1 MFSKKIVI
9 IAGVIVLIAINII
22 VLSISNR
29 RYHSFGAGR
38 IAISFIAPFQNATT
52 HSISFIKGIWNR
64 YFFLISLQEE
74 NDNLRK
80 VLSSA
85 IEKNNRY
92 NEIEASN
99 KRLRNIL
106 NFRKTVA
113 EKVIVAEVI
122 GKDPSPW
129 FKTIIIDKGK
139 ADGVVKSLPV
149 VVPEGIVGQVVN
161 VSSHYSKVL
170 LIIDQISAVD
180 ALVQRIRAR
189 GVVVGE
195 SADRCILNY
204 ILRKHDIKV
213 GDTVISSGMDA
224 VFPKGLR
231 VGSVS
236 GVIKHNSGMFQDVTV
251 TPYID
256 FEKLEEVI
264 VILNPRKHAEFRSEV
279 SGQ

>member
-149 VVPEGIVGQVVN
+149 VVPEGIVGQVVD

-180 ALVQRIRAR
+180 ALVQRTRAR
-189 GVVVGE
+189 GGVVGE

-236 GVIKHNSGMFQDVTV
+236 GVIKRNSGMFQDVTV

>member
-149 VVPEGIVGQVVN
+149 VVPEGIVGQVVD

-180 ALVQRIRAR
+180 ALVQRTRAR

-236 GVIKHNSGMFQDVTV
+236 GVIKRNSGMFQDVTV

>member
-9 IAGVIVLIAINII
+9 IVGVIVLIAINII
-22 VLSISNR
+22 AISISNR

-38 IAISFIAPFQNATT
+38 IAISFIAPFQSATT

-85 IEKNNRY
+85 IEKNNQ
-92 NEIEASN
+92 N

-106 NFRKTVA
+106 NFRKTIA
-113 EKVIVAEVI
+113 KKVIVAEVI

-149 VVPEGIVGQVVN
+149 VVPEGIVGQVTD

-170 LIIDQISAVD
+170 LIIDRISAVD
-180 ALVQRIRAR
+180 ALIQRTRAR
-189 GVVVGE
+189 GIVVGE
-195 SADRCILNY
+195 SEGRCIFNY

-213 GDTVISSGMDA
+213 GDSVIS
-224 VFPKGLR
+224 
-231 VGSVS
+231 
-236 GVIKHNSGMFQDVTV
+236 
-251 TPYID
+251 
-256 FEKLEEVI
+256 
-264 VILNPRKHAEFRSEV
+264 
-279 SGQ
+279 